1 MANSTVTAD
10 LPRRHCRRRAAHALP
25 ASQRCIGLLNGEA
38 SYPGKGCASD
48 ITYYYMAFVMAD
60 GTVRMA
66 GTNNNNE
73 LAMEGNA
80 YNPQHLHYL
89 VWDNRTN
96 ADHPVAG
103 PAPLC
108 GRLLQRRRHADR

>member
-1 MANSTVTAD
+1 
-10 LPRRHCRRRAAHALP
+10 
-25 ASQRCIGLLNGEA
+25 
-38 SYPGKGCASD
+38 
-48 ITYYYMAFVMAD
+48 MAFVMAD

-73 LAMEGNA
+73 LAMEGSV

-96 ADHPVAG
+96 ADHPVS
-103 PAPLC
+103 
-108 GRLLQRRRHADR
+108 GRPRYVGRFLQCCRHADR